1 MPTWYSLL
9 LAYGLAFGFQNKLP
23 FLDGKSNFLDAL
35 LKCTYC
41 TGFHCGWMSWFLTWG
56 VTGKPPVEWGVAPTL
71 ASLLL
76 WSFASAA
83 ACYVVDTAV
92 RWCEAN
98 TPAQE

>member
-23 FLDGKSNFLDAL
+23 FLDGKSKFLDDL
-35 LKCTYC
+35 LKCVYC
-41 TGFHCGWMSWFLTWG
+41 TGFHCGWMTWILTWG
-56 VTGKPPVEWGVAPTL
+56 LTGKVPAEGGAISIL
-71 ASLLL
+71 ASLFM
-76 WSFASAA
+76 WSFSSAA

-92 RWCEAN
+92 RWFEAN